1 MEEFLYT
8 DIESLCAKLKYQEK
22 QIKLKRRWLMG
33 LPLSDYEQ
41 KQLNSLKF
49 QENKNLPESFLR
61 EDDVYYETIK
71 AFVEKGF
78 RACNF
83 ERVYHVD
90 QDNIQM
96 FDLPNDLGN
105 LLSMLD
111 DMTNN
116 GLQLIAEILT
126 GGSIKFEKIR
136 WKMKKII
143 KECLPEVLGN
153 LKGSYKINI
162 AEQLCQLL
170 RNSHNFRRNR
180 SPLLTPASQSY
191 HAAATKVLDGLQD
204 MPFQTLSAM
213 HRKLRGIQGYVP
225 QLRTSKS
232 GWGRSIL
239 IAQVRKSCMMM
250 LSELG
255 EVNKMQEPL
264 AKALAVG
271 GLWTKLI
278 QGCPFVTEFQQFS
291 PEDEALQNEIA
302 KAIWLLKEK
311 VRFPELKNLQ
321 LLLDPKAE
329 LSNRSLRTAVKNLL
343 TDYLFECSDMDT
355 IPDYLLETLCIINR
369 TSRTAPYRF
378 FSKEEKEE
386 EVEHVL
392 NVSSQIKHILWDLLP
407 EYEFDEDFADAY
419 MECLEESDDGDDYD
433 DNDSD
438 EKQEELLQ
446 QNNLFHPSD
455 LYGQTE
461 TIGETNPTNFGL
473 PASTIKR
480 NGSSLVLTPNRRLN
494 INSLER
500 VEPEPLT
507 RMDLVDSDAS
517 ASLSTCFEFGSL
529 DNMEENQFHVS
540 VRNSE
545 LTDYHVERQ
554 EPTVDP
560 ENPPDFVSSNF
571 LRDRNFMHD
580 ELNMSR
586 NQYLTLQEACDKT
599 SIVAY
604 RLIGCVL
611 DKLAQIEGLD
621 LDTGDI
627 SYLRGDYS
635 IRKDSGVAN
644 EEVHGSVI
652 VQVLEELLPS
662 FPESGKERVKE
673 LMGLN

>member
-22 QIKLKRRWLMG
+22 QLKLKRRWLMG

-41 KQLNSLKF
+41 KQLNRLKF
-49 QENKNLPESFLR
+49 QENKTLPESFLR

-78 RACNF
+78 RACNL
-83 ERVYHVD
+83 YHVD

-126 GGSIKFEKIR
+126 GGSIKFGKIR

-191 HAAATKVLDGLQD
+191 HAAATKVLDGLED

-255 EVNKMQEPL
+255 EENKLQEPL
-264 AKALAVG
+264 AKAMAVG

-329 LSNRSLRTAVKNLL
+329 LSNRSLQTAVKNLL
-343 TDYLFECSDMDT
+343 TEYLFECSDMDT

-419 MECLEESDDGDDYD
+419 MEYLEESDDGDDYD

-438 EKQEELLQ
+438 EKQEELFH
-446 QNNLFHPSD
+446 QNNLFHPSE

-461 TIGETNPTNFGL
+461 TIGETNPTNFGWA
-473 PASTIKR
+473 ASTIKR
-480 NGSSLVLTPNRRLN
+480 NGSSLVLTPNR
-494 INSLER
+494 
-500 VEPEPLT
+500 
-507 RMDLVDSDAS
+507 
-517 ASLSTCFEFGSL
+517 SL

-540 VRNSE
+540 VGNSE
-545 LTDYHVERQ
+545 LRDYHVERQ

-560 ENPPDFVSSNF
+560 ENPPDFVSLNF
-571 LRDRNFMHD
+571 LCDRNFMHD

-586 NQYLTLQEACDKT
+586 NQYLILQEACDKT

-604 RLIGCVL
+604 CLIGCVL
-611 DKLAQIEGLD
+611 DKLAQIEGLG

-644 EEVHGSVI
+644 EEVNGSVI

-662 FPESGKERVKE
+662 FPESLHTLSRYIAKVVQN
-673 LMGLN
+673 LD

>member
-22 QIKLKRRWLMG
+22 QLKLKRRWLMG

-41 KQLNSLKF
+41 KQLNRLKF
-49 QENKNLPESFLR
+49 QENKTLPESFLR

-126 GGSIKFEKIR
+126 GGSIKFGKIR

-162 AEQLCQLL
+162 AKQLCQLL

-191 HAAATKVLDGLQD
+191 HAAATKVLDGLED

-225 QLRTSKS
+225 QLQTSKS

-255 EVNKMQEPL
+255 EENKLQEPL
-264 AKALAVG
+264 AKAMAVG

-343 TDYLFECSDMDT
+343 TEYLFECSDMDT

-419 MECLEESDDGDDYD
+419 MEYLEESDDGDDYD

-438 EKQEELLQ
+438 EKLEELLQ

-461 TIGETNPTNFGL
+461 TIGETNPTNFGS

-480 NGSSLVLTPNRRLN
+480 NGSSLVLTPNR
-494 INSLER
+494 
-500 VEPEPLT
+500 
-507 RMDLVDSDAS
+507 
-517 ASLSTCFEFGSL
+517 SL

-611 DKLAQIEGLD
+611 DKLAQIEGLH

-627 SYLRGDYS
+627 SYLRGDNS
-635 IRKDSGVAN
+635 IQKDSGVAN

>member
-1 MEEFLYT
+1 
-8 DIESLCAKLKYQEK
+8 
-22 QIKLKRRWLMG
+22 
-33 LPLSDYEQ
+33 
-41 KQLNSLKF
+41 
-49 QENKNLPESFLR
+49 
-61 EDDVYYETIK
+61 
-71 AFVEKGF
+71 
-78 RACNF
+78 
-83 ERVYHVD
+83 
-90 QDNIQM
+90 
-96 FDLPNDLGN
+96 
-105 LLSMLD
+105 
-111 DMTNN
+111 
-116 GLQLIAEILT
+116 
-126 GGSIKFEKIR
+126 
-136 WKMKKII
+136 MKKII

-180 SPLLTPASQSY
+180 SPLLTPASQSH
-191 HAAATKVLDGLQD
+191 HAAATKVLDGLED

-255 EVNKMQEPL
+255 EENKLQEPL
-264 AKALAVG
+264 AKAMAVG

-329 LSNRSLRTAVKNLL
+329 LSNRSLQTAVKNLL
-343 TDYLFECSDMDT
+343 TEYLFECSDMDT

-419 MECLEESDDGDDYD
+419 MEYLEESDDGDDYD

-461 TIGETNPTNFGL
+461 TTGETNPTNFGS

-480 NGSSLVLTPNRRLN
+480 NGSSLVLTPNR
-494 INSLER
+494 
-500 VEPEPLT
+500 
-507 RMDLVDSDAS
+507 
-517 ASLSTCFEFGSL
+517 SL
-529 DNMEENQFHVS
+529 DNMEENQSHVS

-545 LTDYHVERQ
+545 LRDYHVERQ

-611 DKLAQIEGLD
+611 DKLAQIEGLH

-662 FPESGKERVKE
+662 FPERFCWGRKLKCFGSKRRGQKMRRLAPRKFN
-673 LMGLN
+673 LCC

>member
-480 NGSSLVLTPNRRLN
+480 NGSSLVLTPNR
-494 INSLER
+494 
-500 VEPEPLT
+500 
-507 RMDLVDSDAS
+507 
-517 ASLSTCFEFGSL
+517 SL